1 MNTTL
6 MRILPTP
13 LSFNGFCFR
22 QEVEIVKMWIT
33 IIIMQARRVGA
44 YEFADAFLRY
54 VLVPMVFAYIF
65 SRRSEE
71 VMVKVYI
78 NGEEAVQD
86 EQPREED
93 SLNAEILQQLGSDGM
108 TAKALLRNLRRNWPN
123 LTRHSLRAR
132 LTILY
137 DEGAV
142 YNFIG
147 RADALMWAAN

>member
-22 QEVEIVKMWIT
+22 QEMETVKMWIT

-44 YEFADAFLRY
+44 YEFAEVFLRY
-54 VLVPMVFAYIF
+54 VLVPMFFAYIF

-78 NGEEAVQD
+78 NGEEAVQE

-93 SLNAEILQQLGSDGM
+93 SLNAEIIERLGSEEM
-108 TAKALLRNLRRNWPN
+108 TVKALLRSRRENWPN

-137 DEGAV
+137 DQGAV

-147 RADALMWAAN
+147 HRDSLLWAAN